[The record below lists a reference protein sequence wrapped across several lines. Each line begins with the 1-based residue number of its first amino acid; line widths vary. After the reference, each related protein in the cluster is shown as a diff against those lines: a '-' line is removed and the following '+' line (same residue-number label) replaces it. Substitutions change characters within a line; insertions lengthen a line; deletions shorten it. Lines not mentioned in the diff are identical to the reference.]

1 MLKVSSRADFEALWG
16 VQMKFF
22 RSEIFFADS
31 HDKKELFL
39 KKSPSY
45 HDGVSERISRLAGGF
60 SHEIK
65 DLVSGHRS
73 PERPNGSS

>member
-39 KKSPSY
+39 KKSPSC
-45 HDGVSERISRLAGGF
+45 HDGVSRPPSRRAGGF

-65 DLVSGHRS
+65 DLVSGQRS
-73 PERPNGSS
+73 AERPNGSS